1 MRRSCSVPA
10 PRVPRRFCSA
20 PTPSA
25 AAFRGTRLGPV
36 PHVLIAFSSGDSL
49 LLAGLL
55 AAGLLL
61 LSIAQFVRIPYPIL
75 LVLGG
80 LALSFVPEV
89 PHIELRPEIVLVAVL
104 PPLLYG
110 AAFFTSLRELRT
122 NVKAISALAIGLVL
136 TTMVA
141 VAAVAH
147 EAIGL
152 DWPTSFVLGA
162 LVSPTDPTA
171 AASIAQRLG
180 LPRRLIGLIEGESL
194 VNDGTALVAYRFA
207 VVAVVTGSFS
217 MGHATGRF
225 FLNVAGGIAI
235 GLAVGYLIRQL
246 RRRLN
251 NPPVEITVSLLSGYF
266 GYLPAQ
272 AAGVSGVLAA
282 VTVGVYMGWHTPEL
296 TTAQTR
302 LQGQGVWEIV
312 FLLLNGLLFA
322 LVGLQLPRIVDRLS
336 GRSTEELVGY
346 AALVSGVV
354 IGARFFWIFGTA
366 WLPSVLSSRVRE
378 ADPLPSWR
386 AKIVLAWSG
395 MRGPVSLAAALA
407 LPLTTDAGRP
417 FPERDLI
424 VFLTFGVILSTLL
437 VEGLTL
443 PGLIRVLG
451 LEDDGIAEKEEAK
464 ARIHAAEAGIARLEE
479 LLDEDW
485 VRADTVERLRGQYN
499 FRRDRFLSRLD
510 PDGDGSAEER
520 SVDFQRL
527 RRELLDAERQAVV
540 DLRRSGKIDDEV
552 MRRVVR
558 DLDLEDARLD
568 A

>member
-1 MRRSCSVPA
+1 M
-10 PRVPRRFCSA
+10 
-20 PTPSA
+20 
-25 AAFRGTRLGPV
+25 
-36 PHVLIAFSSGDSL
+36 
-49 LLAGLL
+49 LAGLL

-80 LALSFVPEV
+80 LGLSFVPGI
-89 PHIELRPEIVLVAVL
+89 PHIQLRPEVVLVAVL

-110 AAFFTSLRELRT
+110 SAYFTSLRELRA
-122 NVKAISALAIGLVL
+122 NVGPISALAIGLVL
-136 TTMVA
+136 TTTLA

-180 LPRRLIGLIEGESL
+180 LPRRLIAVIEGESL

-207 VVAVVTGSFS
+207 VAAVVTGAFS
-217 MGHATGRF
+217 LEHAAWRF
-225 FLNVAGGIAI
+225 VVNVIGGIAI

-246 RRRLN
+246 RRRLD
-251 NPPVEITVSLLSGYF
+251 NPPVEITVALLSGFF

-282 VTVGVYMGWHTPEL
+282 VTVGIYMGWHTPEL
-296 TTAQTR
+296 TNAQTR

-312 FLLLNGLLFA
+312 FVLLNGLLFA
-322 LVGLQLPRIVDRLS
+322 LVGLQLPGIVDRLS
-336 GRSTEELVGY
+336 GRSWGELVGY

-354 IGARFFWIFGTA
+354 IGARFLWIVAT
-366 WLPSVLSSRVRE
+366 SVL
-378 ADPLPSWR
+378 P
-386 AKIVLAWSG
+386 
-395 MRGPVSLAAALA
+395 
-407 LPLTTDAGRP
+407 
-417 FPERDLI
+417 
-424 VFLTFGVILSTLL
+424 
-437 VEGLTL
+437 
-443 PGLIRVLG
+443 PG
-451 LEDDGIAEKEEAK
+451 
-464 ARIHAAEAGIARLEE
+464 
-479 LLDEDW
+479 W
-485 VRADTVERLRGQYN
+485 VRADTAERLRGLYG
-499 FRRDRFLSRLD
+499 FRRDRFSSRLD
-510 PDGDGSAEER
+510 PDGDGSVEDR
-520 SVDFQRL
+520 SQDYQRL

-540 DLRRSGKIDDEV
+540 DLRRSGHIDDDV

-568 A
+568 V